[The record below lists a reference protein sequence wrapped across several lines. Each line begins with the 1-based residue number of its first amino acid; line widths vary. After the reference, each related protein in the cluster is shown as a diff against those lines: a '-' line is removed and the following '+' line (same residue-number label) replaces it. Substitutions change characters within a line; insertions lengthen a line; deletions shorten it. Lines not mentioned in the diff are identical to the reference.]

1 MATVTGSITFPAGVA
16 TWVRNS
22 ADLGVSKAKITIDNN
37 VTYDCS
43 YCGDFAVY
51 YVNKYGGWNSFLFEG
66 LCKRTD
72 NLTDYKYNR
81 VVNNRTNNYENN
93 RYMVEINPTYQLNT
107 GWLSD
112 EEAARLASDLLPT
125 SKLYLHNLIDD
136 TIVPAFILDSQAAY
150 KTFETNGRKFV
161 SYTVNIQESQTKIRR

>member
-16 TWVRNS
+16 TWVRDS
-22 ADLGVSKAKITIDNN
+22 SDLGPSKAKLTINN

-66 LCKRTD
+66 ICKRAD
-72 NLTDYKYNR
+72 NLTDYRYSRSVSNQTI
-81 VVNNRTNNYENN
+81 NFENN
-93 RYMVEINPTYQLNT
+93 RYMVEISPTYQLTT

-112 EEAARLASDLLPT
+112 EEAERLASDLLPT
-125 SKLYLHNLIDD
+125 TKLYLHNLITDE
-136 TIVPAFILDSQAAY
+136 IRPAIITNSVAEY
-150 KTFETNGRKFV
+150 KTFRNNNKKFV
-161 SYTVNIQESQTKIRR
+161 QYTVSVQESQTRIRR